1 MTIEEQYIKLK
12 LSGCIDSKELL
23 LTKFNNEEIKGTIGE
38 FVREKLC
45 LDVHQ
50 YEKFQEKHDPGIQYV
65 KSLFNSENRREGF
78 KNIYVFYKWY
88 ISQNKVCCYC
98 GVKEE
103 DLKKYFH
110 KDNEQYQSARQRGK
124 RLEIER
130 VVTAPK
136 EKNVYSASNCK
147 LACYICNNAKSD
159 FISAKDFKSIA
170 KGINTFWNEIL
181 KNSEKK
187 AEFPETSDIWAL

>member
-1 MTIEEQYIKLK
+1 MTQEEQYIELK

-23 LTKFNNEEIKGTIGE
+23 SAKFNNEEIKGTIGE
-38 FVREKLC
+38 FVREKLR

-50 YEKFQEKHDPGIQYV
+50 YEKFQEKHDPDIQYV
-65 KSLFNSENRREGF
+65 KSLFNSENRKEGF
-78 KNIYVFYKWY
+78 KNIYAFYKWY
-88 ISQNKVCCYC
+88 MSQDKVCCYC